1 MPLFYM
7 FILIS
12 VHNLVSNMAWMEH
25 FCDMSV
31 FGSGC
36 LKQSKYIKAGNN

>member
-1 MPLFYM
+1 MPLFDL

-36 LKQSKYIKAGNN
+36 VEQSKYTKACRN